1 MAEFKSS
8 FMGGYK
14 KKAVDAYIEE
24 LENKNKEL
32 ENNAKL
38 NNQRLAKANKILKEY
53 KSLKDEYEKLQSE
66 NATLENE
73 AEKLTNIVANLEAR
87 LDKSTQQNNDHIAN
101 IGKIFYSAYESGSEI
116 AQKAKDGT
124 DEFLNEIAAS
134 SDSAKAEIEK
144 AINAY
149 SLINTDIKALLESIT
164 KNITAVS
171 QNTDKLIEKANGVAN
186 SMKKIDTLKSEN
198 EKNAENVFKK
208 YDEFFKE
215 YESEKTSE
223 AKSEP
228 TYEPH
233 FEPTVTKAVSE
244 SESFESEP
252 ITVEKIIFQK
262 ANEPEIVESAPV
274 VAVEEEKPVEPTP
287 TEQPQ
292 RQFVS
297 QRQPAPQRQVQPEQR
312 RAVDVI
318 RQQMNAQKP
327 VTPKE
332 NPQPKKAEENT
343 PMSQNRAVMLKEVL
357 KKFQNSENEE

>member
-1 MAEFKSS
+1 MADFKSS

-53 KSLKDEYEKLQSE
+53 KSLKDEYEKLQGE
-66 NATLENE
+66 NAALESE
-73 AEKLTNIVANLEAR
+73 AEKLTNIIENLEAS
-87 LDKSTQQNNDHIAN
+87 LDKSTKQNNDHIAN

-116 AQKAKDGT
+116 TQRAKNGT
-124 DEFLNEIAAS
+124 DEFLAEIGKS
-134 SDSAKAEIEK
+134 SDSARAEIEK

-149 SLINTDIKALLESIT
+149 SLINTDVKALLENIT
-164 KNITAVS
+164 KNLTAVS
-171 QNTDKLIEKANGVAN
+171 ENTDKLIEKASGVAN
-186 SMKKIDTLKSEN
+186 SMKKIDVLKTEN
-198 EKNAENVFKK
+198 EKNAENVIKK

-215 YESEKTSE
+215 YESEKTNE
-223 AKSEP
+223 VTSEP

-233 FEPTVTKAVSE
+233 FEPTVTKVENE
-244 SESFESEP
+244 SETFENEP
-252 ITVEKIIFQK
+252 ITVEKIIAEK
-262 ANEPEIVESAPV
+262 ANEPKTVESSPV
-274 VAVEEEKPVEPTP
+274 VAVEEEKPVNPSP
-287 TEQPQ
+287 AQQPQ
-292 RQFVS
+292 RQ
-297 QRQPAPQRQVQPEQR
+297 PAAPQRQIQSEQR

-318 RQQMNAQKP
+318 RQQMNVQRP

-357 KKFQNSENEE
+357 KKFQNNESEE